1 MRAPDLD
8 STGPTLRRSTLPG
21 ASAAEIDEAGVYAT
35 DGVFLYRVIGLV
47 PNEKDDLVE
56 IEDCYGLDVV
66 RVPVADVNAR
76 RLRRVT
82 PTSVHN

>member
-1 MRAPDLD
+1 MRAADLD
-8 STGPTLRRSTLPG
+8 STGPTLRRSALPG
-21 ASAAEIDEAGVYAT
+21 ASAAELDVAGVYAT

-47 PNEKDDLVE
+47 ASEDDDLVE

-66 RVPVADVNAR
+66 RVPVADLNAR

-82 PTSVHN
+82 PA